1 MSWVVLNLR
10 GRRAITALMSRTLR
24 LQLVFVAAALAIGG
38 AVWLTATAQRATAT
52 GRAHRLADAQA
63 LEDITLYQELEAGL
77 SNESP
82 AHRLEE
88 FLGKEAEYGLVSARV
103 RAQAHGDRGVLR
115 ALNRADH
122 LHGKWLGLARKAFTA
137 TSPDGEQADERHD
150 LIEQLG
156 DSVAKLRAAINR
168 TQDSSQRSLE
178 WVLVFVG
185 AGLTLLLGGLGAFFV
200 GRRQQR
206 QAVREERDRRYRET
220 QSEFAS
226 TMQMVHDESE
236 AHDLVRR
243 HLERALAGATAVV
256 LNRNN
261 SANRLEATTPLER
274 DSALAHALADG
285 VDARA
290 CVAARLG
297 RQHEG
302 DPADSALLRCEI
314 CGNGANSTCTPLLV
328 SGEVI
333 GSVLVEHPDP
343 LDVLDRERVAE
354 TVAQAAPV
362 IGNLRNLAIAELHAA
377 TDALTGLPNRRAL
390 HDTLRRCVA
399 QAGRS
404 LAPLTA
410 LALDLDHFKQIN
422 DRFGH
427 DRGDDVLAA
436 VGRLLAESLREGDFA
451 ARAGGEE
458 FSILLPDADLDEG
471 LIVAEKLRAAVARL
485 EVPGVDAD
493 ISGSFGVASFPLHA
507 MDAPTLL
514 RKADR
519 ALYVAKQNGR
529 NRVEAATVHGTD
541 ALPPGAEPQ
550 PAAVA

>member
-1 MSWVVLNLR
+1 MA
-10 GRRAITALMSRTLR
+10 RALR
-24 LQLVFVAAALAIGG
+24 LQALFFACALLVGG
-38 AVWLTATAQRATAT
+38 VVWGTAYEQRTTATE
-52 GRAHRLADAQA
+52 RAHRLADAQG

-103 RAQAHGDRGVLR
+103 RGAAHG
-115 ALNRADH
+115 NRAVLGAASRVDR
-122 LHGKWLGLARKAFTA
+122 LHGQWLELARKAFTA
-137 TSPDGEQADERHD
+137 ASPNAEEADQRHE
-150 LIEQLG
+150 LIEELG

-168 TQDSSQRSLE
+168 TQDTSQSSLE

-185 AGLTLLLGGLGAFFV
+185 AGITILLGGLGAFFV
-200 GRRQQR
+200 SRRQQR
-206 QAVREERDRRYRET
+206 QAVRDERDRRYRET
-220 QSEFAS
+220 QAEFAS
-226 TMQMVHDESE
+226 TMQMVHDETE

-243 HLERALAGATAVV
+243 HLERALPGATAVV

-261 SANRLEATTPLER
+261 SANRLEATTPLEPE
-274 DSALAHALADG
+274 SELAQVLADG
-285 VDARA
+285 VDART
-290 CVAARLG
+290 CVATRLG
-297 RQHEG
+297 RTHEG
-302 DPADSALLRCEI
+302 DPDDSALLRCEI
-314 CGNGANSTCTPLLV
+314 CGKGANSTCTPLLV

-333 GSVLVEHPDP
+333 GSVLVEHSEA
-343 LDVLDRERVAE
+343 LDVTDRERVAE

-377 TDALTGLPNRRAL
+377 TDGLTGLPNRRAL

-410 LALDLDHFKQIN
+410 IALDLDHFKQIN
-422 DRFGH
+422 DRYGH
-427 DRGDDVLAA
+427 DRGDDALAA
-436 VGRLLAESLREGDFA
+436 IGRLLADGLREGDFA

-458 FSILLPDADLDEG
+458 FCILLPDTDLDG
-471 LIVAEKLRAAVARL
+471 AMNVAEKLRETISHL
-485 EVPGVDAD
+485 EVPGVDD
-493 ISGSFGVASFPLHA
+493 RISASLGVASFPLHA

-519 ALYVAKQNGR
+519 ALYVAKQHGR
-529 NRVEAATVHGTD
+529 DRVEAATVHGTE
-541 ALPPGAEPQ
+541 ATTPG
-550 PAAVA
+550 

>member
-1 MSWVVLNLR
+1 
-10 GRRAITALMSRTLR
+10 
-24 LQLVFVAAALAIGG
+24 
-38 AVWLTATAQRATAT
+38 
-52 GRAHRLADAQA
+52 
-63 LEDITLYQELEAGL
+63 
-77 SNESP
+77 
-82 AHRLEE
+82 
-88 FLGKEAEYGLVSARV
+88 
-103 RAQAHGDRGVLR
+103 
-115 ALNRADH
+115 
-122 LHGKWLGLARKAFTA
+122 
-137 TSPDGEQADERHD
+137 
-150 LIEQLG
+150 
-156 DSVAKLRAAINR
+156 
-168 TQDSSQRSLE
+168 
-178 WVLVFVG
+178 
-185 AGLTLLLGGLGAFFV
+185 
-200 GRRQQR
+200 
-206 QAVREERDRRYRET
+206 
-220 QSEFAS
+220 
-226 TMQMVHDESE
+226 
-236 AHDLVRR
+236 
-243 HLERALAGATAVV
+243 LAGATAVV

-274 DSALAHALADG
+274 DSALARALADG

-297 RQHEG
+297 RRHDG

-399 QAGRS
+399 QVGRS
-404 LAPLTA
+404 LAPLSA
-410 LALDLDHFKQIN
+410 IALDLDHFKQIN

-436 VGRLLAESLREGDFA
+436 VGRLLADSLRESDFA

-458 FSILLPDADLDEG
+458 FCILLPDTDLDG
-471 LIVAEKLRAAVARL
+471 AVNVAEKVRETISRL
-485 EVPGVDAD
+485 EVPGVDGQ
-493 ISGSFGVASFPLHA
+493 ISGSFGVASYPLHA
-507 MDAPTLL
+507 MDSSTLL

-519 ALYVAKQNGR
+519 ALYVAKQRGR
-529 NRVEAATVHGTD
+529 DCVEAATVHGSEASEAT
-541 ALPPGAEPQ
+541 
-550 PAAVA
+550 AAS